1 MGAAPLACAPLT
13 ASSSKPVDGRNSRP
27 RRHALGWD
35 DDDLGALVQGQLSE
49 VVKQVVNFGV
59 RKIAILYAP

>member
-13 ASSSKPVDGRNSRP
+13 ASSSKSVDGRNSRP

-35 DDDLGALVQGQLSE
+35 DDGLATLVQYQFAE
-49 VVKQVVNFGV
+49 IVEQVVDFGV
-59 RKIAILYAP
+59 RNLAILYAP